1 MISFTEIAVERSLRF
16 WVILIN
22 LGHHHVWFLFCDVL
36 RMIINHCLF
45 SPILGDP
52 GAVSRVDKMFVVKVY
67 CKIETSPWALTL
79 TEPVPEAFELPAS
92 DWPEKI
98 FSGQSAKRSCRV
110 TLVSSYTT

>member
-1 MISFTEIAVERSLRF
+1 MQDQLHLLLIVSDLRRLCADYTVISFFSE
-16 WVILIN
+16 
-22 LGHHHVWFLFCDVL
+22 
-36 RMIINHCLF
+36 MIVV
-45 SPILGDP
+45 ILGDL

-92 DWPEKI
+92 DWPEKF

-110 TLVSSYTT
+110 TLVFSYTT